1 MLLPIGHEI
10 NDRYRIV
17 KLLGQ
22 GGFGAVYRAW
32 DKNLIKPC
40 ALKENLDVTP
50 EAQRQFEREAVILAG
65 LDHPNLP
72 RVTDHFTV
80 VGQGQYLVMDFVDG
94 EDLQEVLDSFGGP
107 LDESLVLPWVEQI
120 CDALDYLHSQSQ
132 PIIHRDIKPANIK
145 ITPEGKVVLVDFGI
159 AKVYDE
165 HLRTTIGAQAV
176 TPGYSPFEQYG
187 QGATDSRTDVYA
199 LGATIYALLTGQ
211 VPPDSIQR
219 MNQDTLPPPRRLN
232 PTISRHVDIAI
243 MRALATHP
251 KGRYRR
257 IGEFKSALQHTTA
270 PRSIFIQLLTI
281 QNLRRYWWTVVV
293 VLLLIS
299 IGLWGVFGSGR
310 AVTRTSTM
318 TVTPSVT
325 VGIPSMTST
334 AYHKPTLTRTPT
346 PTLTVSPSSTLIPTI
361 TLSPVPKMPES
372 LVLRN
377 GQTIPWPQ
385 EPLLVENVDKISELG
400 LWGLYH
406 RVQRIDFSQNGMLMA
421 AGMYRP
427 HEFPKGLV
435 YLWSTQT
442 GTAPELIEAHNG
454 GIDGLDFSNDGAY
467 LAWGSWHGLVALFD
481 LQTNTVVLR
490 PSDNDVS
497 VNALAFSPDSARLV
511 WGKSGGY
518 AEGRNLGFGANEIVV
533 DGLGDVQGIAF
544 SPDNRYMVVGST
556 NGKIVLQDTNSG
568 MTEEI
573 SFGEKIRGIA
583 FSPTGDR
590 LAVTGFGGGI
600 VVLDIETRNKIF
612 ETTLGGK
619 VWDVVFSIDG
629 NMIITADSYGDVKF
643 WSLNAGREVRSI
655 RLTSVATS
663 LAITADGTILATGDW
678 DGLVKLW
685 GIPRE

>member
-1 MLLPIGHEI
+1 MALSIGKII
-10 NDRYRIV
+10 NNRYRIV

-32 DKNLIKPC
+32 DKNLNKPC

-72 RVTDHFTV
+72 RVIDHFTV

-94 EDLQEVLDSFGGP
+94 EDLQQVLDQAGDP
-107 LDESLVLPWVEQI
+107 LPESLVLPWVEQI
-120 CDALDYLHSQSQ
+120 CDALDYLHGQSQ

-145 ITPEGKVVLVDFGI
+145 IAPEGKAVLVDFGI

-199 LGATIYALLTGQ
+199 LSATIYALLTGQ

-251 KGRYRR
+251 TGRFRR
-257 IGEFKSALQHTTA
+257 IGDFKSALHHTTVL
-270 PRSIFIQLLTI
+270 RSVFLQKLSL
-281 QNLRRYWWTVVV
+281 QNLRHYWWVGAVVI
-293 VLLLIS
+293 LLITA
-299 IGLWGVFGSGR
+299 GLWGVLGPGR
-310 AVTRTSTM
+310 SAAVPPTIDTTSA
-318 TVTPSVT
+318 VSVR
-325 VGIPSMTST
+325 IPSS
-334 AYHKPTLTRTPT
+334 TLTPFQKPSLTQTPT
-346 PTLTVSPSSTLIPTI
+346 PTFTISPSSTLTPTI
-361 TLSPVPKMPES
+361 TPSSVPEMPES

-377 GQTIPWPQ
+377 GQAIPWPQ
-385 EPLLVENVDKISELG
+385 EPLLAENVDRISELG

-406 RVQRIDFSQNGMLMA
+406 RVQRIDFSHDGTLMA

-427 HEFPKGLV
+427 LEFPKGLV

-442 GTAPELIEAHNG
+442 GSAPELIEAHNG
-454 GIDGLDFSNDGAY
+454 GIDGLDFSNDGSY

-481 LQTNTVVLR
+481 LQTSTVVLR

-544 SPDNRYMVVGST
+544 SPDNRYMAVGST
-556 NGKIVLQDTNSG
+556 NGKIVLQDIDSG
-568 MTEEI
+568 VTEEI

-600 VVLDIETRNKIF
+600 VVMDLETRNKIF
-612 ETTLGGK
+612 ETTLGEK

-643 WSLNAGREVRSI
+643 WSLNAGHEVRSI

-663 LAITADGTILATGDW
+663 LALTANGTILATGDW